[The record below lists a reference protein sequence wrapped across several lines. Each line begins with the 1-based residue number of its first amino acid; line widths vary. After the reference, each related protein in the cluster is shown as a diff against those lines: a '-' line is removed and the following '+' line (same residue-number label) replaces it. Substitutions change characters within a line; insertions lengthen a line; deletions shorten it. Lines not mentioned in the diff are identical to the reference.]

1 MSTMMEPDLT
11 QHASVCENCGG
22 VVVEHGRSWIHADGF
37 YGCGPG
43 TDSTSYALGLEH
55 FEPGEWHEKSYEAGH
70 ADGYEAGKDDERDEH
85 YGEEFTQDDLDE
97 AQAEARGEAL
107 EDALREVQA
116 LVDAHN
122 NGRR

>member
-11 QHASVCENCGG
+11 QPASVCENCGG

-55 FEPGEWHEKSYEAGH
+55 FE
-70 ADGYEAGKDDERDEH
+70 
-85 YGEEFTQDDLDE
+85 FTQDDLDE

-107 EDALREVQA
+107 EDVLREVQA
-116 LVDAHN
+116 LIDRD
-122 NGRR
+122 RRAR